1 MSRIFSKVNV
11 FSVHLVGY
19 NNIEC
24 RGRGAYLTPST
35 DCCVSG
41 HRALF
46 TNHWFCCT
54 TALDTRQDFASS
66 QAFWVKRQQTEGGHR
81 EVSQQAN
88 YVFVISQC
96 CQASCGAPGGPSL
109 LANSTGVANS
119 NLIYCIIFIFK
130 MLEWVIRWLIEENC
144 CSDRILTWTQLA
156 ACQRGW
162 LNDIWVCV
170 LKTKQKTPTFAR
182 WYNSPH

>member
-1 MSRIFSKVNV
+1 MWHVFSEVND

-19 NNIEC
+19 NCIER
-24 RGRGAYLTPST
+24 RGRGVYLTPCAG
-35 DCCVSG
+35 CCVSG

-54 TALDTRQDFASS
+54 TAVDTRQGFASS
-66 QAFWVKRQQTEGGHR
+66 QAFLVKRQQTEGGHR
-81 EVSQQAN
+81 EVSQWPN

-96 CQASCGAPGGPSL
+96 SQANCRALWGPSP

-119 NLIYCIIFIFK
+119 NVIYCVIFIFK
-130 MLEWVIRWLIEENC
+130 MLEWVMRWLIEENC

-156 ACQRGW
+156 ACQKRW
-162 LNDIWVCV
+162 LNDIRVCV
-170 LKTKQKTPTFAR
+170 FKTKQRKK
-182 WYNSPH
+182 HVCKVIL